1 MRKKSVAGDKLA
13 RAYSADRSGASL
25 STRFLS
31 RLRRSARKIKS
42 AANSRA
48 TRAMIHEI
56 ATTPV
61 PGQISNT
68 RPITATAPPIVVMR
82 PRSVSS
88 TFARRAAR
96 MLLTPVKSAQAPKT
110 MSRVRADVLGQ
121 NRRNPP
127 TARLTTACRR

>member
-13 RAYSADRSGASL
+13 RAYSVDRSGASL

-48 TRAMIHEI
+48 ARAMIHEM

-68 RPITATAPPIVVMR
+68 RPTTATAPPIVVVR
-82 PRSVSS
+82 PRSVV
-88 TFARRAAR
+88 
-96 MLLTPVKSAQAPKT
+96 LD
-110 MSRVRADVLGQ
+110 VRPASGQDVDLP
-121 NRRNPP
+121 R
-127 TARLTTACRR
+127 